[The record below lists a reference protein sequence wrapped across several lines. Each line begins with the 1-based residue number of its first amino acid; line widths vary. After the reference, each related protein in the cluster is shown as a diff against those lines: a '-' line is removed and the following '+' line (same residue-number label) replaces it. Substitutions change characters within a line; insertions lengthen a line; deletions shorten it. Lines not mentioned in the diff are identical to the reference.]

1 MFFAQFKTN
10 LPVLVKKVCFF
21 IYIETKPVMLWE
33 NLLEKGNTFF
43 KTLINALYLIY
54 TFCIVHIRITDP
66 IFALKT
72 RLIYRAFAL
81 INAVKV
87 CNYNKFQKN
96 LQLIFLPV
104 YKLYLAPK

>member
-1 MFFAQFKTN
+1 MGEFVRKWKHLFET
-10 LPVLVKKVCFF
+10 LV
-21 IYIETKPVMLWE
+21 Y
-33 NLLEKGNTFF
+33 
-43 KTLINALYLIY
+43 ASDLIY

-96 LQLIFLPV
+96 LQLIFFTGL
-104 YKLYLAPK
+104 